1 MEEQQTLDTTTTKVD
16 ALNKHL
22 DQRLQLD
29 HSGNLEAEIERLA
42 NLGWTPALLGSR
54 ITARCGP
61 QAGTGVVVHVIRG
74 ITGPPAPNQ
83 TPTAPIAMALHAFE
97 QSPENLPGYC
107 KCALPQAN
115 RHHHSS

>member
-1 MEEQQTLDTTTTKVD
+1 MEHQTTLETATTKIE

-22 DQRLQLD
+22 NQQLQLD

-42 NLGWTPALLGSR
+42 KLGWTPALLGSR

-61 QAGTGVVVHVIRG
+61 QAGTGVVVHIIRG

-83 TPTAPIAMALHAFE
+83 TPTTPTAIELHAFE
-97 QSPENLPGYC
+97 QDPENMPGWC
-107 KCALPQAN
+107 LCQLPQAN
-115 RHHHSS
+115 RHHSA

>member
-1 MEEQQTLDTTTTKVD
+1 MEEQTALEITSTKVE

-29 HSGNLEAEIERLA
+29 HSGSLEAEIERLA

-74 ITGPPAPNQ
+74 ITGPPAPNKAPT
-83 TPTAPIAMALHAFE
+83 TPPVMELHTFE
-97 QSPENLPGYC
+97 QNPEDLPGHC
-107 KCALPQAN
+107 KCALPQTN
-115 RHHHSS
+115 RHHTP